1 MPFYEYQCQAC
12 SAQVE
17 VLQKISDAPLK
28 KCPECGRNKLIKLV
42 SAPVFRLKGG
52 GWYETDFKGD
62 KDNKRNLVDNE
73 PASEAKSD
81 DKAAPADKK
90 TEASTDSKPDSKP
103 EGKSEV
109 KSDRKLEGKPD
120 ARSNMRPATKSR
132 AAPARAGKSR
142 IPVKSGKPAKAA
154 RAKR

>member
-28 KCPECGRNKLIKLV
+28 KCHECGRNKLIKLV

-62 KDNKRNLVDNE
+62 KDNKRNLVDSE
-73 PASEAKSD
+73 PAGEAKSD

-90 TEASTDSKPDSKP
+90 VEASTDSKPDSKP
-103 EGKSEV
+103 ESKSES
-109 KSDRKLEGKPD
+109 KSDRKPEGRSD
-120 ARSNMRPATKSR
+120 ARSNKRPITKSR
-132 AAPARAGKSR
+132 PAPAKAAKSR
-142 IPVKSGKPAKAA
+142 KPAKSSKPAKAA
-154 RAKR
+154 RARR